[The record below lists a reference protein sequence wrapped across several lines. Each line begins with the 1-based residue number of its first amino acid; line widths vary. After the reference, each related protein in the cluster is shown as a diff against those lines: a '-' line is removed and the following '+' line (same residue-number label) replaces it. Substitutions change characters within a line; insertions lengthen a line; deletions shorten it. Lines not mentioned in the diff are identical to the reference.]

1 MPKRSDPLLLVLIL
15 ARVGVIL
22 VVWLAI
28 FLAMFLGYFTVPIL
42 LVGGLAVIYSLAD
55 LGLYV
60 ALKRQTKTEQLRH
73 QFLRGHGLDQS
84 RLEEP
89 HQTDE

>member
-1 MPKRSDPLLLVLIL
+1 MPKRPDPLLLVLIL
-15 ARVGVIL
+15 ARVGFVL

-42 LVGGLAVIYSLAD
+42 MVGGLAVIYSLAD
-55 LGLYV
+55 LGMYV
-60 ALKRQTKTEQLRH
+60 ALKRQNRTEFLRH
-73 QFLRGHGLDQS
+73 QFLRGQG

-89 HQTDE
+89 RQTDE